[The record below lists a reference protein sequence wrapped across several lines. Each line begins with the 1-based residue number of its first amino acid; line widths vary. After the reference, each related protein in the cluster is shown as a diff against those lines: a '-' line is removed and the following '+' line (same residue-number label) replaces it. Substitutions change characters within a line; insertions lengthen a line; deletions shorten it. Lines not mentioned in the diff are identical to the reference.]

1 MGTHGTTLKRT
12 TTAGLGVSALLL
24 WVFIFAAGI
33 LLDSKPYREALRSPE
48 KTHETARGA
57 SDVVASPAVL
67 DAGLPGVAAA
77 LPSYPVDAATFGR
90 AVVLFTP
97 LNAAILTLLAAM
109 VGGCA
114 SWLAHHGKA
123 VPDLLTPQEK
133 QHYQRRLDY
142 LQENPVTATF
152 RGFAVYLAVIA
163 GVYIIGG
170 DPFDQATPSQYVRF
184 AGSVSLLA
192 FMVGYDPMK
201 LQDLLDGL
209 PGPGKKS

>member
-1 MGTHGTTLKRT
+1 
-12 TTAGLGVSALLL
+12 
-24 WVFIFAAGI
+24 
-33 LLDSKPYREALRSPE
+33 
-48 KTHETARGA
+48 
-57 SDVVASPAVL
+57 
-67 DAGLPGVAAA
+67 
-77 LPSYPVDAATFGR
+77 
-90 AVVLFTP
+90 
-97 LNAAILTLLAAM
+97 
-109 VGGCA
+109 
-114 SWLAHHGKA
+114 
-123 VPDLLTPQEK
+123 
-133 QHYQRRLDY
+133 
-142 LQENPVTATF
+142 VTATF